1 MEQGLRDVCNIV
13 VRGEGYRLTY
23 RIAADNLRLG
33 HNVVADSC
41 NPIQFTRDE
50 WQETAEKNGAKF
62 INIEIVYSD
71 KDEHR
76 NRIEERTNEIENLK
90 LPTWDEVKNREYHRW
105 ESDRIVIDTA
115 GKWVEESIN
124 ELVAKINI
132 TEK

>member
-1 MEQGLRDVCNIV
+1 MGL
-13 VRGEGYRLTY
+13 
-23 RIAADNLRLG
+23 
-33 HNVVADSC
+33 NVVADSC
-41 NPIQFTRDE
+41 NTIQLTRDE

-62 INIEIVYSD
+62 INIEIVCSD

-90 LPTWDEVKNREYHRW
+90 LPTWNEVKNREYHRR

-115 GKWVEESIN
+115 GKSVEESIN
-124 ELVAKINI
+124 ELFAKINI